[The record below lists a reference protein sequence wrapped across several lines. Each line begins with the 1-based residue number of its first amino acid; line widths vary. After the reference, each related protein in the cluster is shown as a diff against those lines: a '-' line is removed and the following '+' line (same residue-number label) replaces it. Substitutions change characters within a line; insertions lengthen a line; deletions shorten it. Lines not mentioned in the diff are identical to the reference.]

1 MGVNSHRMG
10 VLTSTM
16 EEVLALVELLELH
29 LQYFSLLL
37 LLFVSLLAIKM
48 ARKYREAVDMYNKQ
62 FISQVLSQRPQL
74 QLLSNMI
81 QDT

>member
-1 MGVNSHRMG
+1 MGVIIIQYITAHMAEA
-10 VLTSTM
+10 LT
-16 EEVLALVELLELH
+16 LVELLEFH

-37 LLFVSLLAIKM
+37 LLFVSPLAIKM
-48 ARKYREAVDMYNKQ
+48 ACKFKEAADMYNKQ